1 MDISTGDRMNV
12 SFFRPHIGE
21 DEINEVVDCLR
32 NGWLTT
38 GAKAKRFEED
48 FAAYLGGDVQAIAV
62 NSATSGLHLALEAAG
77 VGPGD
82 EVIVPTYT
90 FTATAEVVRYLG
102 ADPVFVDCD
111 YDTLCMTADSV
122 EAVATPKTKAIVP
135 VHFGGIA
142 CDMAPIVELA
152 GRHGLRVIE
161 DAAHCLPSTSG
172 GVLIGKQQ
180 TAASVFSF
188 YANKT
193 ITTGEGGMLVTADP
207 DIAHRARVMRLH
219 GMNRDAFDRFATGR
233 WAYDVVAPGFKYN
246 MTDIAAAIGIH
257 QLRKADSF
265 HTERSRGAERY
276 REMLE
281 DLPVHLPAD
290 APAGD
295 VHSWHLFVVKIDPDA
310 GKSRDEVFAE
320 MGQRGVVC
328 SVHYTPLHRLSYWR
342 ETYDLQAQHFP
353 NAERAFAGA
362 ISLPL
367 YVGMTDA
374 EIEYVV
380 SSLREILR

>member
-111 YDTLCMTADSV
+111 YDTLCMTADRV
-122 EAVATPKTKAIVP
+122 GAVVTPKTKAIVP

-142 CDMAPIVELA
+142 CDMSPIVELA

-257 QLRKADSF
+257 QLRKADYF
-265 HTERSRGAERY
+265 HTERSRVAARY
-276 REMLE
+276 REMLD

-290 APAGD
+290 APDGD
-295 VHSWHLFVVKIDPDA
+295 VQSWHLFVIKIDPDA

>member
-111 YDTLCMTADSV
+111 YDTLCMTADRV
-122 EAVATPKTKAIVP
+122 EAVVTPKTKAVVP
-135 VHFGGIA
+135 VHFGGVA

-219 GMNRDAFDRFATGR
+219 GMNRDAFDRFSTGR

-257 QLRKADSF
+257 QLRKADYF
-265 HTERSRGAERY
+265 HTERSRVAARY

-281 DLPVHLPAD
+281 DLPVPLPAD

-320 MGQRGVVC
+320 MGHRGVVC